1 MSTTPIIFIVR
12 KKQEKH
18 MHQQNC
24 LYKYKK
30 FFLVTKAVG
39 QPKSAQP
46 SRLAVPAKAGKLPH
60 PVQNIGW
67 GWAAGNYM
75 FSFHIRLTDAMKMYK

>member
-1 MSTTPIIFIVR
+1 MSTTPIIFTVR

-18 MHQQNC
+18 THQQNC

-39 QPKSAQP
+39 QPKSA
-46 SRLAVPAKAGKLPH
+46 
-60 PVQNIGW
+60 
-67 GWAAGNYM
+67 
-75 FSFHIRLTDAMKMYK
+75 